1 MGLESKVAV
10 VSGASRGIGR
20 ACAEELAR
28 EGANLALVARD
39 EPALAEVCSAI
50 EKLGRRAII
59 IARDLREHQAAAEAI
74 HAALAAFGRIDLLI
88 HSAGA
93 TKRGDF
99 FSLTDTDFEDGF
111 ALKFMGAVR
120 LMREAWPHLIKTRG
134 TVINIIGVGGRNASP
149 HFTVGGPV
157 NAALMNLTKA
167 MALRGVAEGVRVV
180 GINPGLVETDRLRR
194 RLKARM
200 AADQCSDEEA
210 RRAVLAEHGIARF
223 GQPEDIGRLV
233 CFLAGPTASFMQGT
247 LVDADGGESRSV

>member
-1 MGLESKVAV
+1 MNLGLESKVAV

-120 LMREAWPHLIKTRG
+120 LMREAWPHLIKNLEVRSLTSSALEDATLRL
-134 TVINIIGVGGRNASP
+134 ISP
-149 HFTVGGPV
+149 S
-157 NAALMNLTKA
+157 A
-167 MALRGVAEGVRVV
+167 VRS
-180 GINPGLVETDRLRR
+180 T
-194 RLKARM
+194 
-200 AADQCSDEEA
+200 
-210 RRAVLAEHGIARF
+210 
-223 GQPEDIGRLV
+223 QPL
-233 CFLAGPTASFMQGT
+233 
-247 LVDADGGESRSV
+247 